1 MKTNDL
7 LQPFALLLR
16 LYLYLILVFTLGRVV
31 LFSYYYPRL
40 VESDI
45 NIWLTFLYGLR
56 MDTITACLLLVF
68 PAIFI
73 HFLPGYFS
81 KVGNNILR
89 FYFLIVLVVAI
100 YMENA
105 TLPFINEYDVR
116 PNVLFINYLK
126 YPKEVL
132 GTIWATYKLEL
143 FLSAVM
149 MFLAGSWFMKSHKS
163 LSIAATNVALWKRL
177 LLFVPVF
184 FLLFAGIRSS
194 FEHRP
199 ANPSD
204 AIISNNRLLN
214 EITKN
219 TLHNV
224 GYAFYSSVKHDG
236 SARGYGNMPV
246 NEARQRVAK
255 RLNIKLG
262 DESSPFKRLELS
274 HFKTDKPKN
283 LVILLEESL
292 GAQFVS
298 ALGGEEGI
306 TPHLNALS
314 TQGIMFDN
322 LYSNGTRSIRG
333 IAGTV
338 SGFLPAPGQGVV
350 KRNLAQRDF
359 FTVASLLKGHG
370 YATSFFYGGESRFD
384 NMKSWFSGNG
394 FDEIIE
400 QSSFGSEV
408 FHGTWG
414 VDDVALVERANKRYK
429 QWSDDGELFV
439 SVIFTSTNHSPFDF
453 PEGKIKLIEGV
464 PEHSVKNA
472 IAYAD
477 LAIGRLIELA
487 KSNQYYDDTVFMIIA
502 DHNVRVYGDDVIPVN
517 MFRIPG
523 LILGGGI
530 KPARI
535 AALTS
540 QPDVLATALDLTG
553 LDLEYPILGHSI
565 FSDNKTET
573 TLLQYHDIYGLRVGN
588 KIAIIQPDKPSV
600 TYQVVENDRLKEIE
614 HDDDLEKDAQ
624 AFVIMLNELYQRRQF
639 N

>member
-1 MKTNDL
+1 MKNADF
-7 LQPFALLLR
+7 LQPFKLLFR
-16 LYLYLILVFTLGRVV
+16 LYVYLILVFTLGRVV
-31 LFSYYYPRL
+31 FVTYYYSRI
-40 VESDI
+40 VESDVSV
-45 NIWLTFLYGLR
+45 WLTFLYGLR

-81 KVGNNILR
+81 RFGNNVLKI
-89 FYFLIVLVVAI
+89 YFLIVFVIAI

-126 YPKEVL
+126 YPQEVL
-132 GTIWATYKLEL
+132 ATIWATYKIEL
-143 FLSAVM
+143 FISAVM
-149 MFLAGSWFMKSHKS
+149 MFFAGRWFMKSHQS
-163 LSIAATNVALWKRL
+163 LALAALKVSWWKRV

-224 GYAFYSSVKHDG
+224 GYAFYSSLVHDG
-236 SARGYGNMPV
+236 SSRGYGHMSIE
-246 NEARQRVAK
+246 EAKQRMAK
-255 RLNIKLG
+255 RLNITLG
-262 DESSPFKRLELS
+262 DSSSPFKRLVES
-274 HFKTDKPKN
+274 KFKTDKPKN

-292 GAQFVS
+292 GAQFVA

-314 TQGIMFDN
+314 SQGIMFDN

-338 SGFLPAPGQGVV
+338 SGFLPAPGTGVV

-359 FTVASLLKGHG
+359 FTVASLLKQHG
-370 YATSFFYGGESRFD
+370 YGTSFFYGGESRFD

-400 QSSFGSEV
+400 QSSFDSDV

-414 VDDVALVERANKRYK
+414 VDDVTLVERADKSYK
-429 QWSDDGELFV
+429 KWNEGGEPFV
-439 SVIFTSTNHSPFDF
+439 SVIFSTTNHAPFDF
-453 PEGKIKLIEGV
+453 PEGKVKLIEGV
-464 PEHSVKNA
+464 PKKSVKNA

-487 KSNQYYDDTVFMIIA
+487 RKNNYFDDTVFVIIA

-523 LILGGGI
+523 LIMGGGI
-530 KPARI
+530 EPMRVAT
-535 AALTS
+535 LSS

-553 LDLEYPILGHSI
+553 LNLEYPILGHSI
-565 FSDNKTET
+565 FSDNKTQT
-573 TLLQYHDIYGLRVGN
+573 TLLQYHDIYGLRSGN
-588 KIAIIQPDKPSV
+588 KIAIAQPDKPSQ
-600 TYQVVENDRLKEIE
+600 TYMVIEGDHLKATQHDVE
-614 HDDDLEKDAQ
+614 LEKDTQ
-624 AFVIMLNELYQRRQF
+624 AFVIMLNELYRKRQF